1 MLDTELCGLSLRNPL
16 ILASG
21 ILGETG
27 SSLLRVYESGAGAI
41 TTKSIS
47 IEPKVGNPNPVIC
60 EVSGGLLNCIG
71 LSNPGYKEYIEELKI
86 LKEKNIPLIVSIFG
100 KNPEEFGKLSSLL
113 EEYASIIELNVSCP
127 HERIGLIG
135 KDPEMINEVV
145 KSVKKSIS
153 KPVFVKLTP
162 NVNDIVEIALECE
175 KAGADG
181 VVAINTLGPGMAID
195 VDSLKPIL
203 SNRFGGLSGPC
214 IKPIAVR
221 CVYEIYE
228 AVEIPIIGVGGIL
241 NARDV
246 VEFMLAGASC
256 VGIGSGIYYKG
267 LEIFSKISKELEE
280 YMEEKGFKSPKEMV
294 GLAHD

>member
-27 SSLLRVYESGAGAI
+27 NSLLRVYESGAGAV
-41 TTKSIS
+41 TTKSLS
-47 IEPKVGNPNPVIC
+47 IEPRVGNPNPVIC
-60 EVSGGLLNCIG
+60 EVSSGLLNCIG

-86 LKEKNIPLIVSIFG
+86 LNKKEIPMIVSIFG
-100 KNPEEFGKLSSLL
+100 KDPEEFGKLSSLVD
-113 EEYASIIELNVSCP
+113 EYASIIELNISCP

-135 KDPEMINEVV
+135 KDPEMTKEVV
-145 KSVKKSIS
+145 KSVKNSVS

-181 VVAINTLGPGMAID
+181 VVAINTLGPGMVID
-195 VDSLKPIL
+195 VDTFKPIL

-214 IKPIAVR
+214 IKPIAIR
-221 CVYEIYE
+221 CVYEISE

-241 NARDV
+241 NGSDV
-246 VEFMLAGASC
+246 IEFMLAGASC
-256 VGIGSGIYYKG
+256 VGIGSGIYYRG
-267 LEIFSKISKELEE
+267 LEIFDAISKELKE
-280 YMEEKGFKSPKEMV
+280 YMVEKGFKSPKNLV